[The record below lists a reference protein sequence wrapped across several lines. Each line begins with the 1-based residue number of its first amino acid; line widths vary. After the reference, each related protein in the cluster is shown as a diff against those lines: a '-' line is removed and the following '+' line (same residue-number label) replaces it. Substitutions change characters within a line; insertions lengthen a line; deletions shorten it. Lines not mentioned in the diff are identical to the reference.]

1 MLNENFKYEINK
13 NEADDLINKME
24 ITSENLEGET
34 GNLYIIVE
42 RMNEIKDK
50 EDVSR
55 DNIEFL
61 ESLFDE
67 SIENLEDY
75 VFRIK
80 QIKDEFMQETE
91 ILN

>member
-24 ITSENLEGET
+24 ITSEDLEGET

-91 ILN
+91 TLN

>member
-1 MLNENFKYEINK
+1 MLKDDLNYELNK
-13 NEADDLINKME
+13 EEADDLINKVG
-24 ITSENLEGET
+24 ITAEDLEGEA
-34 GNLYIIVE
+34 GNLYIIVD
-42 RMNEIKDK
+42 RMNEMKNK
-50 EDVSR
+50 EGISR

-80 QIKDEFMQETE
+80 QIKDEFINEKY
-91 ILN
+91 

>member
-1 MLNENFKYEINK
+1 MLNENTNYEINK

-24 ITSENLEGET
+24 IASEDLEGET

-42 RMNEIKDK
+42 RMNEMKDK
-50 EDVSR
+50 EDISR

-80 QIKDEFMQETE
+80 QIKDEFINEKY
-91 ILN
+91 

>member
-1 MLNENFKYEINK
+1 MKYEINK

-24 ITSENLEGET
+24 ITSEDLEGET

-91 ILN
+91 TLN

>member
-1 MLNENFKYEINK
+1 MKYEINK

-24 ITSENLEGET
+24 ITSEDLEGET

-80 QIKDEFMQETE
+80 QIKDEFVQETE
-91 ILN
+91 TLN